1 MPFVRIMVHVVW
13 TTKERQKIITKELK
27 PKLLDHIR
35 ENAKLKH
42 IFIDV
47 VNCVEDH
54 VHLLVSLGTEQ
65 TISKMMQLI
74 KGESSHWINNHNEL
88 NVKFEWQDDYFAVSV
103 SESMIGKVRKYILN
117 QEAHHRT
124 NTFDKEYQEFL
135 LKYNFNKS
143 VGKSI

>member
-1 MPFVRIMVHVVW
+1 MVHVVW